1 MDAETEYVT
10 PGGDVGGSTS
20 TVDPRE
26 AWDDMSI
33 DEQFEAW
40 NEAAGNAAAL
50 RRQLERSGEARRQTR
65 TDLLLAR
72 SELDTAEA
80 EVASAAVEIARMR
93 EQVAKKAE
101 KDHSEELEVARA
113 EMKAEHELRRN
124 AQKECVAQKTELEE
138 CLVQLNEL
146 EVMLK
151 NSGQET
157 PKRDSSAGLDAVRQ
171 RLFLDGKTGR
181 LIPGSTIAAKVRT
194 HAERHNKHATKVKSE
209 WARA

>member
-1 MDAETEYVT
+1 MDGMDAETEYVT

-40 NEAAGNAAAL
+40 NEGAGNAAAL

-93 EQVAKKAE
+93 T
-101 KDHSEELEVARA
+101 S
-113 EMKAEHELRRN
+113 
-124 AQKECVAQKTELEE
+124 C
-138 CLVQLNEL
+138 
-146 EVMLK
+146 
-151 NSGQET
+151 QEGR
-157 PKRDSSAGLDAVRQ
+157 KRSQRGAGSCE
-171 RLFLDGKTGR
+171 G
-181 LIPGSTIAAKVRT
+181 
-194 HAERHNKHATKVKSE
+194 
-209 WARA
+209 